1 MVFKLLTAF
10 ESVLT
15 DVVVSPDLEID
26 VLTILLSTTELLL
39 MFPVFETVEAVL
51 VSVFTEVIELS
62 ELRVETVE
70 LFIIETVLLILII
83 MIVPSL

>member
-10 ESVLT
+10 ESVFI
-15 DVVVSPDLEID
+15 DVEVSPDLEID
-26 VLTILLSTTELLL
+26 VLTMLLSTTELLL
-39 MFPVFETVEAVL
+39 MFPVFETVDAVL
-51 VSVFTEVIELS
+51 VSVLTEVIELS
-62 ELRVETVE
+62 ELRVEIVE

>member
-10 ESVLT
+10 ESVFI
-15 DVVVSPDLEID
+15 DVEVSPDLEID
-26 VLTILLSTTELLL
+26 VLTMLLSTTELLL
-39 MFPVFETVEAVL
+39 MFPVFETVDAVL
-51 VSVFTEVIELS
+51 VSVLTEVIELS